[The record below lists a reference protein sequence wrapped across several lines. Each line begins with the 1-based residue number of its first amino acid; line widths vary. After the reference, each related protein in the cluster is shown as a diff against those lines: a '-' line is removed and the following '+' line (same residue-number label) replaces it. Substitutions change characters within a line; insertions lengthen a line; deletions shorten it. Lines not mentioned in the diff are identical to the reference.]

1 MKQYLFL
8 LSVLSVVF
16 SKIAAQDPIAMDGK
30 EWHIRA
36 GHYIYFSDIHMWID
50 GDTIVDGMVCKKLY
64 KHTKQLWEDGEER
77 LEVGY
82 CRQDGE
88 KYYQNGELIFDL
100 GLQKGDT
107 FALDNYITYTVINV
121 GDIVLKDGVPRKCLT
136 VIDDPNA
143 QPDIYN
149 SDVWI
154 EGVGSLRMGVYSND
168 FVSAGQVKTLLDC
181 SYNGQRI
188 YYHDPI
194 AVDGKEW
201 RFKTLDAFPTEIRMW
216 IDGDTIVDDRTCKKI
231 HKHTRASDGQET
243 LEVNFCWQDDKQ
255 YWQNDRLLFD
265 FGIDRHDYFFGVD
278 NNSEDA
284 SFRYVV
290 ASGDTILYDGLTRRY
305 VIVSKEIDDD
315 SPSPENV
322 DIWVEGIGSLKT
334 GVFDYNMLA
343 EGKEVELLSCTY
355 NGVYLYKNDNTSIKN
370 LPLIPKTSGTPYYD
384 LMGRPVA
391 NPTRGIYIK
400 DGKKVILK

>member
-1 MKQYLFL
+1 MKQILFL
-8 LSVLSVVF
+8 LSVLTVV
-16 SKIAAQDPIAMDGK
+16 SSEIVAQEPIAIDGK
-30 EWHIRA
+30 EWNIRT
-36 GHYIYFSDIHMWID
+36 GHYIYFSDIHMWVE
-50 GDTIVDGMVCKKLY
+50 GDTIVDGTVCKKLY
-64 KHTKQLWEDGEER
+64 KHTKQLWEGGED
-77 LEVGY
+77 LTEVGY
-82 CRQDGE
+82 CYQKGD
-88 KYYQNGELIFDL
+88 KYYQNGKLMFDL
-100 GLQKGDT
+100 SLQKGEHFIVD
-107 FALDNYITYTVINV
+107 DYITYTVV
-121 GDIVLKDGVPRKCLT
+121 DTGHIVLKDGVSRKCLT
-136 VIDDPNA
+136 VTDEPSA
-143 QPDIYN
+143 QLDIYN

-154 EGVGSLRMGVYSND
+154 EGVGSLRMGIYSND
-168 FVSAGQVKTLLDC
+168 FVSAGQIKTLLNC
-181 SYNGQRI
+181 SHNGRRI

-201 RFKTLDAFPTEIRMW
+201 AFKTLDVSPTEIRMW
-216 IDGDTIVDDRTCKKI
+216 IDGDTIVGDRTCKKI
-231 HKHTRASDGQET
+231 YKHTRASDGQEK

-265 FGIDRHDYFFGVD
+265 FGIDRYDYFFGVD
-278 NNSEDA
+278 NNSEYA

-355 NGVYLYKNDNTSIKN
+355 NGVYLYKNDNTNIKD
-370 LPLIPKTSGTPYYD
+370 LPLIPEKSVIPYYD
-384 LMGRPVA
+384 LQGRPVA
-391 NPTRGIYIK
+391 APTRGIYIK
-400 DGKKVILK
+400 DGRKVILK